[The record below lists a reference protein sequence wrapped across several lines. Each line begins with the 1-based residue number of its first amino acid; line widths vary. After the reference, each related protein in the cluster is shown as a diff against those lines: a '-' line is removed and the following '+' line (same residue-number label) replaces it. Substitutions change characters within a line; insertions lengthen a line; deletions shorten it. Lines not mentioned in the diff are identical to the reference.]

1 MKKILLQGYYG
12 EDNLG
17 DDYIL
22 LSIIDSLKNIDN
34 IHIDCLVS
42 KNVYNFF
49 MQKYKYR
56 LNILPERII
65 IRTVRIFWKRKR
77 GL

>member
-1 MKKILLQGYYG
+1 MDRRNGQDQICCDQTSPFF
-12 EDNLG
+12 G
-17 DDYIL
+17 DMRSETLYSNGIFL
-22 LSIIDSLKNIDN
+22 
-34 IHIDCLVS
+34 
-42 KNVYNFF
+42 YF

>member
-1 MKKILLQGYYG
+1 MRSEILYSNGIFLY
-12 EDNLG
+12 
-17 DDYIL
+17 
-22 LSIIDSLKNIDN
+22 
-34 IHIDCLVS
+34 
-42 KNVYNFF
+42 F

>member
-1 MKKILLQGYYG
+1 MWPEILYFNGCFLY
-12 EDNLG
+12 
-17 DDYIL
+17 
-22 LSIIDSLKNIDN
+22 
-34 IHIDCLVS
+34 
-42 KNVYNFF
+42 F

-65 IRTVRIFWKRKR
+65 IRTVSIFWKRKG

>member
-1 MKKILLQGYYG
+1 MDRRNGQDQICCDQTSPCFLY
-12 EDNLG
+12 
-17 DDYIL
+17 
-22 LSIIDSLKNIDN
+22 
-34 IHIDCLVS
+34 
-42 KNVYNFF
+42 F

>member
-1 MKKILLQGYYG
+1 MDRRNGQDQICCDQTSPFFVECRYKYRLDMRSETLYSNGIFLY
-12 EDNLG
+12 
-17 DDYIL
+17 
-22 LSIIDSLKNIDN
+22 
-34 IHIDCLVS
+34 
-42 KNVYNFF
+42 F